1 MHVMGIV
8 QRHTTGNQEFAVRL
22 DLHRVQIH
30 GHTAKHGFAVRHT
43 KNTRRT
49 SGTRRNKALPCAEP
63 KARSAHGKHAAL
75 PCAKGRHTAKFL
87 PRVPSAPNPNGRST
101 PSNFAVCLG

>member
-1 MHVMGIV
+1 MC
-8 QRHTTGNQEFAVRL
+8 L
-22 DLHRVQIH
+22 DIRRVQIH
-30 GHTAKHGFAVRHT
+30 GHTAKCGFAVRHKKT
-43 KNTRRT
+43 HSELPAHGKHA
-49 SGTRRNKALPCAEP
+49 ALPCAEP
-63 KARSAHGKHAAL
+63 KAHGKHAAL